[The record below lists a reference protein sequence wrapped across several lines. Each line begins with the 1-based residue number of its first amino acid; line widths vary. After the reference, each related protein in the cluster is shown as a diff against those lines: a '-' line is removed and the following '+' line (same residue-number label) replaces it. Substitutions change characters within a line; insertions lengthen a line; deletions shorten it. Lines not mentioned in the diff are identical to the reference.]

1 MGAGAA
7 DTIVIVL
14 REVAYGSISSFWPRT
29 DDFRSTPISRHFQR
43 PSACLKGANKR
54 HMRGRKLQSLF
65 DHLVSAGEQRGR
77 HGEPEVE
84 AEYGA
89 LAVDRR

>member
-1 MGAGAA
+1 MSEKCQQENHAPQQI
-7 DTIVIVL
+7 T
-14 REVAYGSISSFWPRT
+14 
-29 DDFRSTPISRHFQR
+29 
-43 PSACLKGANKR
+43 
-54 HMRGRKLQSLF
+54 SLF

-84 AEYGA
+84 SEYGA